1 MVLFALLAAILLF
14 SYFEFG
20 MTVNLAEKV
29 FVNNYGKLGSMNAYW
44 MRVCGVKECVEL
56 QNATVEAVY
65 NQHGG
70 ACHGPAVCKT
80 KALHAMD
87 QAQAPMSALR
97 HNHMLERS
105 PFLDAMLRS
114 GERSGEV
121 YFLRPGLGASQHHL
135 DAVVTFDAG
144 Q

>member
-1 MVLFALLAAILLF
+1 M
-14 SYFEFG
+14 S
-20 MTVNLAEKV
+20 VNLAVKV
-29 FVNNYGKLGSMNAYW
+29 FVNHYEKLGSMNAYW

-56 QNATVEAVY
+56 QNATVEAAAVY
-65 NQHGG
+65 NQHG

-114 GERSGEV
+114 GERSVEV
-121 YFLRPGLGASQHHL
+121 YFLRTRQEERRSVTLTPSSHL
-135 DAVVTFDAG
+135 TQGSSVLY
-144 Q
+144 

>member
-29 FVNNYGKLGSMNAYW
+29 FVKHYGKLGSMNAYW

-70 ACHGPAVCKT
+70 RAMAPLYARPRHYMLWIRHKPRC
-80 KALHAMD
+80 LH
-87 QAQAPMSALR
+87 
-97 HNHMLERS
+97 
-105 PFLDAMLRS
+105 
-114 GERSGEV
+114 
-121 YFLRPGLGASQHHL
+121 
-135 DAVVTFDAG
+135 
-144 Q
+144 

>member
-29 FVNNYGKLGSMNAYW
+29 FVNHYGKLGSMNAYW

-56 QNATVEAVY
+56 QNATVEAAAVY

-121 YFLRPGLGASQHHL
+121 YQ
-135 DAVVTFDAG
+135 D
-144 Q
+144 

>member
-1 MVLFALLAAILLF
+1 MALR
-14 SYFEFG
+14 
-20 MTVNLAEKV
+20 
-29 FVNNYGKLGSMNAYW
+29 NALSCKTQ
-44 MRVCGVKECVEL
+44 RSKQE
-56 QNATVEAVY
+56 QFTISTR
-65 NQHGG
+65 

-121 YFLRPGLGASQHHL
+121 YFLRTRLRRASQRHF